1 MDKVYY
7 LDLQTLLEYLQGQ
20 SALLLTEVHVPGQS
34 GACTG
39 YLFLK
44 NTAIVACLI
53 QSAGKMIVREGEQAY
68 QLVKGSAE
76 WRVRIDPDI
85 EQTYWLLKQ
94 QGGDFR
100 PASAP
105 LTQSSRAVSIPRPL
119 VPLDADI
126 IQSFPAKDRLLLR
139 MVFTLVNGQRTAE
152 QIKAQ
157 LRLPPEKVDEALRSL
172 RALGIID

>member
-20 SALLLTEVHVPGQS
+20 SALLLTEVHVPGLS
-34 GACTG
+34 GPCTG

-44 NTAIVACLI
+44 NTAIAACLI
-53 QSAGKMIVREGEQAY
+53 QSASKTIVREGEQAY

-94 QGGDFR
+94 PGGDFR
-100 PASAP
+100 PASSP
-105 LTQSSRAVSIPRPL
+105 PSPSTRASYIPRPL
-119 VPLDADI
+119 VTLDAAV
-126 IQSFPAKDRLLLR
+126 IQSFPTKDRLLLR

-172 RALGIID
+172 YAMGIID